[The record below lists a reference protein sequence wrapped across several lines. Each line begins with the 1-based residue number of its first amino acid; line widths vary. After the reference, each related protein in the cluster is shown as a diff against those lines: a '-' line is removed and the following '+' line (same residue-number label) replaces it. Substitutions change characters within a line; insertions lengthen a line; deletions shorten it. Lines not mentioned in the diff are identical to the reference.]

1 MDIDP
6 LPAIGILADIAI
18 NPFGPTQIVALLLA
32 VVCLFFSGFVSG
44 SEIACFSLTPAQC
57 EDLEGSGRG
66 EALLKLISQPQ
77 KLLATILIANNLVN
91 VTIVVLTN
99 FALGPVFAGMDPVLS
114 FALQKIG
121 RASCRERV

>member
-1 MDIDP
+1 MFFP
-6 LPAIGILADIAI
+6 HARPVR
-18 NPFGPTQIVALLLA
+18 GPRR
-32 VVCLFFSGFVSG
+32 F
-44 SEIACFSLTPAQC
+44 
-57 EDLEGSGRG
+57 GRG

-114 FALQKIG
+114 FALQTVLLYFFLSCCLAK
-121 RASCRERV
+121 SCRNYMPTTTL